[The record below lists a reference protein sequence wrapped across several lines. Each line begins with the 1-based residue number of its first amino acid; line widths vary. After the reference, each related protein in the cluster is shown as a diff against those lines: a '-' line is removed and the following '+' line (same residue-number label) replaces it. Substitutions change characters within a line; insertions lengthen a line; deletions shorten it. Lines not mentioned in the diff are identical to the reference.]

1 MQKYLSA
8 YSIALLQGIVANA
21 ADHPFVGEHAN
32 ASAVQNE
39 NGSVSMRLRAKQ
51 SSYDRNRV
59 FISEEDVVE
68 PEKGFLTYINELLLG
83 VAEPDQEKSAS

>member
-1 MQKYLSA
+1 MKKYLSVH
-8 YSIALLQGIVANA
+8 SIALLQGVFANA

-51 SSYDRNRV
+51 SSYDKNRV

-68 PEKGFLTYINELLLG
+68 QKTGFLAYINELLLG
-83 VAEPDQEKSAS
+83 VAEPDQENSAS